1 MAAEVVGPDESG
13 LVRQLEQAADRVAE
27 IRRYLER
34 AERAIAR
41 PINGQD
47 GEGAIEIV
55 LGADG
60 EVDAVHLDPDWRE
73 LLDERNLHEAVTE
86 AYRAAHGSRLA
97 DWSGAL
103 RESLGARGLLPLR
116 SRALVAE
123 PAAPAAPDSPR
134 SAGAGLDPDLT
145 GIATDRPDVDVAR
158 DVLTALNAAT
168 SAPGA
173 AALAGPASAERATR
187 EASGAGDTGTLRA
200 RIADAFSCLGTAIST
215 APSWLDVTLVVA
227 GAQKVLDTLREVTED
242 LLRVTAGDAATTGP
256 ATTDA
261 SAGPWER
268 LGHDLEG
275 AAAQAR
281 TLLGIPEGLGL
292 AASAVAELVS
302 AQRSG
307 QAAAEQ
313 RRDTSSA

>member
-27 IRRYLER
+27 IRRHLER

-307 QAAAEQ
+307 QTAAEQ